1 MAYADQQLSGN
12 RTTAFVIVALIHIVL
27 GYLLITGLAYEGYK
41 ELVKKV
47 TTIDVKKDEPKKDE
61 PPPPPPKK
69 IAPPPIVAPP
79 VKISIN
85 VAPPPISVVPAPP
98 PAAPPPIIIPAPA
111 APPPPRFSATRAVPK
126 GSPSNWATTNDYPSQ
141 ALREERQGT
150 TRFRVQVG
158 PDGRVTDCEVTGSS
172 GSPDLD
178 ATTCAKIKARARFAP
193 AKDGEGNP
201 TSDSYSNAIRWVFP
215 KE

>member
-1 MAYADQQLSGN
+1 MAYADQQMSGN
-12 RTTAFVIVALIHIVL
+12 RTTAFIIVALIHVVI
-27 GYLLITGLAYEGYK
+27 GYLLITGLAYEGFQQI
-41 ELVKKV
+41 VKKV

-69 IAPPPIVAPP
+69 LAPPPIVAPP
-79 VKISIN
+79 PMIRDL
-85 VAPPPISVVPAPP
+85 APPAPVQTVQVPPPAPP
-98 PAAPPPIIIPAPA
+98 PLIPPPPA
-111 APPPPRFSATRAVPK
+111 APPPPRFTAKGAVPK
-126 GSPSNWATTNDYPSQ
+126 GSPGNWATTNDYPAQ

-178 ATTCAKIKARARFAP
+178 ATACAKIKTRARFTP
-193 AKDGEGNP
+193 AIDGDGNP
-201 TSDSYSNAIRWVFP
+201 TSGSYSNAIRWVIP